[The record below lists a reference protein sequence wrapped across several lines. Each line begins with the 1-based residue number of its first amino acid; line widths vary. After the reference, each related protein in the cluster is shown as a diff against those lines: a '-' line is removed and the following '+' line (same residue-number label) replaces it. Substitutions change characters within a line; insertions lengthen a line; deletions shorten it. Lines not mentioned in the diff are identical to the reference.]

1 MTISKS
7 LRVLVKISWAL
18 VATPIEFSISKDVRK
33 TSKDSHPFWH
43 QWAFYNQPKV
53 RLIQW
58 KPQTENNNFFTSQC
72 VNFSASLENICNACN
87 SQVPTLIRRSS
98 LSFSLLLSTVSRNAR
113 LAFNPLDEPSQF
125 DLIWAA
131 Y

>member
-18 VATPIEFSISKDVRK
+18 VATPIELSISKDVRK

-72 VNFSASLENICNACN
+72 VNFSASLKNICNACN